1 MARGTARKGEREGG
15 QASPSWRSATV
26 RLLGASLLLCVTG
39 SVAALSESEATRW
52 RFAFANDA
60 FLRSDNQFSNG
71 LAVQAHSARAS
82 SLGGT
87 RGTPAIGKAL
97 ARFVLPPGRR
107 WFFRE
112 SWGLAQT
119 IQNPDDL
126 KREAIQL
133 DDVPYVGVVGW
144 TNGYVAFNDR
154 ELVGFQT
161 LLGWVGSAS
170 MGEQTQRAAH
180 RMLAVSPPRGW
191 EHQLAN
197 EPLLNVYFM
206 RKAKVLRTSWL
217 DAALSS
223 DAAIGNFYTQAQA
236 AIEWRAGLLPRGFA
250 PQVTGVGRSVE
261 HDGRMRWPGRTY
273 AYASLVIRGSAFGF
287 VMPRDGNLLRGGN
300 RWSRDNTLDPATLVG
315 QGVLGLHLERRA
327 WSVHAHIVLATDAVR
342 GQSVIVD
349 PRNEFGVISVEWQF

>member
-1 MARGTARKGEREGG
+1 VVPACVAVGL
-15 QASPSWRSATV
+15 
-26 RLLGASLLLCVTG
+26 LLGVICTAS
-39 SVAALSESEATRW
+39 AHSERGPTRW

-71 LAVQAHSARAS
+71 LTVQAHSARAS

-87 RGTPAIGKAL
+87 QGTPSFGKTL
-97 ARFVLPPGRR
+97 ARFVLPQGRG
-107 WFFRE
+107 WYFRE
-112 SWGLAQT
+112 SWGVAQT
-119 IQNPDDL
+119 VQNPDDL
-126 KREAIQL
+126 ERTTIQL
-133 DDVPYVGVVGW
+133 DDVPYVGMLGW
-144 TNGYVAFNDR
+144 TNAYVAFNDR

-170 MGEQTQRAAH
+170 LGEQSQRAAH

-191 EHQLAN
+191 DHQLGN

-206 RKAKVLRTSWL
+206 RKAKILRTHWL

-223 DAAIGNFYTQAQA
+223 DAALGNFYTQVQA
-236 AIEWRAGLLPRGFA
+236 AMEWRAGFLPHGFA

-261 HDGRMRWPGRTY
+261 HDARMRLPGRTY

-300 RWSRDNTLDPATLVG
+300 RWSRENTLDPATLVG
-315 QGVLGLHLERRA
+315 QGVLGLHLERNA
-327 WSVHAHIVLATDAVR
+327 WSVHVHIVLATDAVR

-349 PRNEFGVISVEWQF
+349 PRNQFGVISVEWQF